1 MQTNQNK
8 GADKFQSAAKLG
20 NRRNNG
26 INTFCGKEID
36 STLDKKDV
44 MSAKFSALNH
54 LNDIMGF
61 DTHNSNGY
69 IIRLIVD
76 KGERARLLD
85 EINIC
90 QNLPKECF
98 ENGCIDEGLRLNG
111 VICWNT
117 MDNTL
122 LSKQTNNKMNK
133 DYNTTMV
140 ASEQM
145 SNETVTSNNT
155 KRMMNDTTKSAGVSH
170 PAANMA
176 NLGNEGINTL
186 TVNTT
191 KKNTGKVRKSSQKL
205 KPTVASLVTKA
216 LAPDV
221 KIRRYANGKYCACYN
236 WVDGKFV
243 ISNYEELLEVAHQL
257 CDIMHHHAVELTE
270 KEGLTNPEDVLF
282 VPYFN
287 KHVHLYGTM
296 DFKISVREEYNGNNY
311 DLKKLK
317 IHHFYEGVICYGG
330 IHLADWLI
338 KPTGQRFSNIVGCL
352 MLVELRS
359 IAENLKVEIDSEEVY
374 NASTYARAHWSSYE
388 EMQKFIAIREANSI
402 ANGGQTCWM
411 FAAREVHGQSFNHEM
426 IA

>member
-1 MQTNQNK
+1 MKKENNIKSAVFGQVEANDININQNEK
-8 GADKFQSAAKLG
+8 
-20 NRRNNG
+20 
-26 INTFCGKEID
+26 C
-36 STLDKKDV
+36 
-44 MSAKFSALNH
+44 M
-54 LNDIMGF
+54 
-61 DTHNSNGY
+61 
-69 IIRLIVD
+69 
-76 KGERARLLD
+76 
-85 EINIC
+85 
-90 QNLPKECF
+90 
-98 ENGCIDEGLRLNG
+98 
-111 VICWNT
+111 
-117 MDNTL
+117 
-122 LSKQTNNKMNK
+122 MNK
-133 DYNTTMV
+133 N
-140 ASEQM
+140 
-145 SNETVTSNNT
+145 
-155 KRMMNDTTKSAGVSH
+155 TKSAGISH

-176 NLGNEGINTL
+176 NLGNDGINTL

-191 KKNTGKVRKSSQKL
+191 KKNTGKVRKCSQKL

-270 KEGLTNPEDVLF
+270 KESLTNPEDVLF

-296 DFKISVREEYNGNNY
+296 DYKISVGEEYNGNYY
-311 DLKKLK
+311 DLEKLK

-338 KPTGQRFSNIVGCL
+338 KPTGHRFSNIVGCL

-359 IAENLKVEIDSEEVY
+359 IAEKLEVEIDSEDVY

-388 EMQKFIAIREANSI
+388 EMKKFLALRKANSI
-402 ANGGQTCWM
+402 ANGGFTCWM
-411 FAAREVHGQSFNHEM
+411 DAAREKQGQSFNHEL